1 MRHGHKG
8 NHLGR
13 TKEHR
18 RALLRNLACSLIEH
32 KRIFTTLAK
41 AKALRS
47 YIEPLVTRAK
57 TNTTH
62 NRRVVFSYLQSKE
75 AIKELFGPVAAEV
88 GDRPG
93 GYVRVIRTGF
103 RKGDGAEMAM
113 IEFVDFNKDYNPKE
127 GKSTGRRRRRRG
139 KGKGSTAEATT
150 PVAETP
156 VAASAEEEVVETST
170 DDVEAPSAE
179 APAAEQADSADSEQT
194 AGGEE
199 ESPSNEEQEKKE
211 D

>member
-18 RALLRNLACSLIEH
+18 RALLRNLASSLIEH
-32 KRIFTTLAK
+32 KRIFTTLPK

-62 NRRVVFSYLQSKE
+62 NRRVVFSYLQNKE
-75 AIKELFGPVAAEV
+75 AIKELFGPIAAEV

-93 GYVRVIRTGF
+93 GYVRVIRTGY

-113 IEFVDFNKDYNPKE
+113 IEFVDFNKEYSAKE
-127 GKSTGRRRRRRG
+127 DKAVGRTRRRRG
-139 KGKGSTAEATT
+139 GKGKGKAATQ
-150 PVAETP
+150 A
-156 VAASAEEEVVETST
+156 
-170 DDVEAPSAE
+170 
-179 APAAEQADSADSEQT
+179 APAATANVSSEDVAEAVENTSEDAAADTAGESADNPEQK
-194 AGGEE
+194 EE
-199 ESPSNEEQEKKE
+199 GKG
-211 D
+211 

>member
-1 MRHGHKG
+1 MNHGHKG

-18 RALLRNLACSLIEH
+18 RAMLANMAASLIEH
-32 KRIFTTLAK
+32 KRIFTTLPK

-62 NRRVVFSYLQSKE
+62 NRRVVFSYLQNKE
-75 AIKELFGPVAAEV
+75 AIKELFGTIAAEV

-103 RKGDGAEMAM
+103 RKGDGAETAM
-113 IEFVDFNKDYNPKE
+113 IEFVDFNKEYKAKE
-127 GKSTGRRRRRRG
+127 EKETGGKRRRRRG
-139 KGKGSTAEATT
+139 GKGKGKATAAADATAAATEEKAVETAEEAVADVKEATEAPAVDEST
-150 PVAETP
+150 SET
-156 VAASAEEEVVETST
+156 EEST
-170 DDVEAPSAE
+170 DDN
-179 APAAEQADSADSEQT
+179 T
-194 AGGEE
+194 GEE
-199 ESPSNEEQEKKE
+199 DEKK
-211 D
+211 

>member
-1 MRHGHKG
+1 MNHGHKG

-18 RALLRNLACSLIEH
+18 RAMLANMAASLIEH

-57 TNTTH
+57 NNTTH
-62 NRRVVFSYLQSKE
+62 NRRTVFSYVQSKD
-75 AIKELFGPVAAEV
+75 AITELFGAVAAEV

-93 GYVRVIRTGF
+93 GYVRVIRTGY

-113 IEFVDFNKDYNPKE
+113 IEFVDFNKEYNAKE
-127 GKSTGRRRRRRG
+127 EKSSGKRRSRRGG
-139 KGKGSTAEATT
+139 KGKSAAAAPAKPTTEA
-150 PVAETP
+150 A
-156 VAASAEEEVVETST
+156 EEVVEE
-170 DDVEAPSAE
+170 VEE
-179 APAAEQADSADSEQT
+179 TAAEVEETPQESTEEPQQDAAEENT
-194 AGGEE
+194 EE
-199 ESPSNEEQEKKE
+199 EK
-211 D
+211 